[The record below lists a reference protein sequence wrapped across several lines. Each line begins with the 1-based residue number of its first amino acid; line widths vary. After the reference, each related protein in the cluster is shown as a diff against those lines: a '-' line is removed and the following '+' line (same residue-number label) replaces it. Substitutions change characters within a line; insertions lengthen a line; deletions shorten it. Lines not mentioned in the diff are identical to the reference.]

1 MPSGRKGSHIGGFL
15 GIGGSSAKTDRK
27 EQLTAYSD
35 LHNVFSFALP
45 AGESSFKAGQS
56 QLGDAASYWKGILSG
71 NRTAVNAATAP
82 AANAARTSAD
92 AAKRQISTSGTA
104 RGGGTAGANQ
114 QVNDKTRA
122 TIDDEIF
129 GARGDAA
136 KETAKIGGTEL
147 ATATNL
153 LGVGGNVA
161 GELGN
166 LALGSK
172 KQSDSNSAAAGQAAG
187 QLAADIFALA

>member
-1 MPSGRKGSHIGGFL
+1 MGGFL
-15 GIGGSSAKTDRK
+15 GIGGSAAKTDRK

-92 AAKRQISTSGTA
+92 AAKRQIATSGTA
-104 RGGGTAGANQ
+104 RGGGTAGTNQ

-136 KETAKIGGTEL
+136 KATAAIGGTEL
-147 ATATNL
+147 SVATNL
-153 LGVGGNVA
+153 LGLGEKSA
-161 GELGN
+161 GDLGQLAGDSRKESDKN
-166 LALGSK
+166 NSALGS
-172 KQSDSNSAAAGQAAG
+172 AAG
-187 QLAADIFALA
+187 QLAMAALMFA